1 MNTLNLKAAKYD
13 SLCLGMLHQKLVG
26 SLQMP
31 RNFICCAAI
40 GCMIA
45 SYFLDDKIKVLKD

>member
-26 SLQMP
+26 SLQML

-40 GCMIA
+40 GWMIA